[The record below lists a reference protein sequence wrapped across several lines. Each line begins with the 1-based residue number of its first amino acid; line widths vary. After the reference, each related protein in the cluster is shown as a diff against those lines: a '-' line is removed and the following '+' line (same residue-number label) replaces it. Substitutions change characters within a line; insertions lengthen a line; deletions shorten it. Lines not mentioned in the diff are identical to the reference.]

1 MFNMAGNY
9 EERNVDTYDENGL
22 FIDTARVTD
31 GRQPYE
37 TAVAHPNY
45 NGGKMVIV
53 EAYNTKKQA
62 RVGHNKWVKTMTAF
76 PLPLELRDCHN
87 SRISQFGA
95 TLLGE
100 DSAGGGVVLQQEVG
114 QSAHIFRPK
123 PTK

>member
-95 TLLGE
+95 TLLG
-100 DSAGGGVVLQQEVG
+100 DDFGGGKFETTEE
-114 QSAHIFRPK
+114 IE
-123 PTK
+123 